1 MFIDVAKVEIKAGN
15 GGNGMVA
22 YRREKYVPM
31 GGPAGGDGG
40 HGGDVVFI
48 VDPGLRTLLD
58 FRYQRHLRA
67 PHGENGRIKNQHGAN
82 ADDLLVKVP
91 PGTIVR
97 DVLTQ
102 DLVADLTEVGQT
114 AVIAKGGRGGRGNAR
129 FATSRNTAPDMAEKG
144 EPGEE
149 KTVILELR
157 LLADVGLVGFPSVGK
172 STLLSVVSAARP
184 KIADYHFTTL
194 TPNLGVVSLGDE
206 RQFVLA
212 DLPGLIEGAHVGLGL
227 GHEFLRHIER
237 TRVLIH
243 VVDMGTQEE
252 RDPIADFEAINR
264 ELSMYDPKLSVRPQI
279 VAANKMD
286 LPGANERLQ
295 RFIDAYPDVS
305 VFAISAVSHQGI
317 DLLMQKAAELLVL
330 EEQKPTVE
338 ETTQDEVVY
347 RSNENPIRFTIQR
360 DNDLFIVQSAELDK
374 LVAMSDFNQYDAVL
388 RFQRIMRRSGVDD
401 ALRAHGAKDGD
412 QIQVGDMI
420 FDFVD

>member
-40 HGGDVVFI
+40 RGGDVVFI
-48 VDPGLRTLLD
+48 VDSGLRTLLD

-67 PHGENGRIKNQHGAN
+67 AHGENGRIKNQHGAN

-97 DVLTQ
+97 DALTQ
-102 DLVADLTEVGQT
+102 DLLADLTEVGQT

-149 KTVILELR
+149 KTVTLELR

-212 DLPGLIEGAHVGLGL
+212 DLPGLIEGAHIGLGL
-227 GHEFLRHIER
+227 GHEFLRHVER

-252 RDPIADFEAINR
+252 RDPIVDFETINR
-264 ELSMYDPKLSVRPQI
+264 ELSMYDPKLAVRPQI

-286 LPGANERLQ
+286 LPGADERLK
-295 RFIDAYPDVS
+295 RFMETYPDIL
-305 VFAISAVSHQGI
+305 VFPISAVSHQGV

-330 EEQKPTVE
+330 EEQKPELE
-338 ETTQDEVVY
+338 EITQDEVVY

-360 DNDLFIVQSAELDK
+360 DNDLFVVQSVELDK
-374 LVAMSDFNQYDAVL
+374 LVTMSDFNQYDAVL
-388 RFQRIMRRSGVDD
+388 RFQRIMRRAGVDD
-401 ALRAHGAKDGD
+401 ALRANGAKDGD

>member
-40 HGGDVVFI
+40 RGGDVVFI
-48 VDPGLRTLLD
+48 VDSGLRTLLD

-67 PHGENGRIKNQHGAN
+67 EHGENGRIKNQHGAN

-97 DVLTQ
+97 DALTQ
-102 DLVADLTEVGQT
+102 DLLADLTEVGQT

-149 KTVILELR
+149 KTVTLELR

-212 DLPGLIEGAHVGLGL
+212 DLPGLIEGAHIGLGL
-227 GHEFLRHIER
+227 GHEFLRHVER

-252 RDPIADFEAINR
+252 RDPIVDFETINR
-264 ELSMYDPKLSVRPQI
+264 ELSMYDPKLAVRPQI

-286 LPGANERLQ
+286 LPGADERLK
-295 RFIDAYPDVS
+295 RFMETYPDIL
-305 VFAISAVSHQGI
+305 VFPISAVSHQGV

-330 EEQKPTVE
+330 EEQKPELE
-338 ETTQDEVVY
+338 EITQDEVVY

-360 DNDLFIVQSAELDK
+360 DNDLFVVQSVELDK
-374 LVAMSDFNQYDAVL
+374 LVTMSDFNQYDAVL
-388 RFQRIMRRSGVDD
+388 RFQRIMRRAGVDD
-401 ALRAHGAKDGD
+401 ALRANGAKDGD